1 MRGRGY
7 GARPRSN
14 SKRKA
19 PMQRAQPIEPAPD
32 GTLTLSEGAGEAVAP
47 PLPGTVPAP
56 APAIDIRELGDDF
69 VRGVWRENGVFKQ
82 MLGLCPALAVTTTAV
97 NGMAMGL
104 ATLAVMIASSS
115 VVSIIRKLIP
125 GSVRIPSFIVIIA
138 TFVTVVDLFL
148 NAFAHEVH
156 KTLGLFIPLIV
167 VNCIV
172 LGRADAFAAKRPLPR
187 AFMDAAGV
195 GVGFTLA
202 LIALGAVREIL
213 GMGTLFGAQLFAD
226 SYPPFLLFVLPP
238 GAFIALGLMLA
249 GGTWAATHISAR
261 GS

>member
-1 MRGRGY
+1 MQHE
-7 GARPRSN
+7 RPTG
-14 SKRKA
+14 
-19 PMQRAQPIEPAPD
+19 PVPASA
-32 GTLTLSEGAGEAVAP
+32 LTLSDALSGEAVA
-47 PLPGTVPAP
+47 GRPALDVAPRP
-56 APAIDIRELGDDF
+56 AFNLREIGDDF

-104 ATLAVMIASSS
+104 ATLAVMVASSS
-115 VVSIIRKLIP
+115 SVSIIRNWIP

-148 NAFAHEVH
+148 NAFAHDVH

-172 LGRADAFAAKRPLPR
+172 LGRADAFAARRSLPR
-187 AFMDAAGV
+187 AIADALGV

-202 LIALGAVREIL
+202 LIALGAVRELL
-213 GMGTLFGAQLFAD
+213 GMGSVFGISLFGDA
-226 SYPPFLLFVLPP
+226 YPPFLLFLLPP

-249 GGTWAATHISAR
+249 GGTYLAALSAR
-261 GS
+261 GN